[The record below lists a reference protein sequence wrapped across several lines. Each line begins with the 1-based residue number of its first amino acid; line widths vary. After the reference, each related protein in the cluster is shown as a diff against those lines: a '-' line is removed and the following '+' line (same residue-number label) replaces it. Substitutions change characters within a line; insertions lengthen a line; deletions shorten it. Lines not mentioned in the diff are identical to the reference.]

1 MDAKDMTTAE
11 VRAARDAARAAYDK
25 AIASEATTAQACRV
39 TLRYLVAMVRLT
51 GLAEALKTEIS
62 IADRDVERAGEAEAR
77 RRDAWRE
84 WDTLQSEFIRR
95 LECN

>member
-11 VRAARDAARAAYDK
+11 VRAARDAAREAYDK
-25 AIASEATTAQACRV
+25 AIASEAATAQACRV
-39 TLRYLVAMVRLT
+39 TLRYLVLMVRMA
-51 GLAEALKTEIS
+51 GLAEALKAEIS
-62 IADRDVERAGEAEAR
+62 IAEWDVERADEAQAR
-77 RRDAWRE
+77 RHDAWRE